1 MSDHPGNAE
10 VLARRAELSANLAT
24 VRGRVDAACRAAG
37 RDPAEVGLVAVTKF
51 FPASDIELLTDL
63 GVRDVGENR
72 DREAA
77 AKVGELTRRDQLTV
91 HFIGQLQ
98 TNKAASV
105 VRYADVIHSVDRPKL
120 VTALDRAAASAS
132 VRPAVL
138 LQVCL
143 DDQPGRGGVR
153 PEAAADL
160 ADLIGQAEHLEL
172 RGLMAVAPLGADP
185 APAFARLEELAHVI
199 RQAHPGATWIS
210 AGMSADLEA
219 AVAHGATL
227 LRVGSAIL
235 GSRQS
240 HR

>member
-1 MSDHPGNAE
+1 MTDLPSSAVVQSRRDE
-10 VLARRAELSANLAT
+10 LAHNLGA

-37 RDPAEVGLVAVTKF
+37 RDPGDVGLVVVTKF
-51 FPASDIELLTDL
+51 FPASDVELLTDL

-77 AKVGELTRRDQLTV
+77 AKVAELTRRDQLRV

-120 VTALDRAAASAS
+120 VAALDRAAAGHA

-143 DDQPGRGGVR
+143 DDHPGRGGVR
-153 PEAAADL
+153 PEGAADL
-160 ADLIGQAEHLEL
+160 ADLIAEAEHLEL
-172 RGLMAVAPLGADP
+172 KGLMAVAPLGADP
-185 APAFARLEELAHVI
+185 AAAFARLEELAHGI
-199 RQAHPGATWIS
+199 RQAHPGATWLS